1 MRLASRHGQT
11 TLADHRRIAVFARLG
26 SRPIP
31 RVVRMARTTVELGF
45 EPLFLGALRDRD
57 LDRIGEWQGLRIER
71 LGPYFPLLNGRHP
84 YIFLRS
90 VIGYNCALFRRLR
103 RRRPELVH
111 ASDIETMPAVALY
124 RFLNRVHLVYNIH
137 DNVAQRYELPSAL
150 RAMLNFIEGCCVL
163 RSDVTVVPED
173 FRRTA
178 LPAWCRHKVSVVR
191 NTPGDI
197 AFVPPPAPTDGR
209 IRLFFGGWL
218 DWGRGLRALLAIAE
232 SSPRVR
238 LRIAGEGS
246 EDIIRYLKSHP
257 AATYL
262 GFLDQD
268 SVLEETR
275 NSHVVAALYDPAR
288 QINRFAAS
296 NKLAEALAIGRPV
309 FLNDEMEI
317 ARQFAGKS
325 CVISGPYADAV
336 SSWKLV
342 ERLLDD
348 WPSYLHA
355 CGEARQEYERRYAWA
370 PVHEAMIEALTP
382 DRVRT

>member
-1 MRLASRHGQT
+1 
-11 TLADHRRIAVFARLG
+11 
-26 SRPIP
+26 
-31 RVVRMARTTVELGF
+31 MARVAGELGF
-45 EPLFLGALRDRD
+45 EPLFLGALRDRE
-57 LDRIGEWQGLRIER
+57 LGRAGEWQGLPIER

-84 YIFLRS
+84 WIYLTS
-90 VIGYNCALFRRLR
+90 VLGYNRALFRQLR

-124 RFLNRVHLVYNIH
+124 RSLYRCHLVYNIH

-150 RAMLNFIEGCCVL
+150 KAILNVIEGCCVL

-173 FRRTA
+173 FRRNA
-178 LPAWCRHKVSVVR
+178 LPAWCRRKVSVVR

-197 AFVPPPAPTDGR
+197 AFVPPPDLIEGR

-218 DWGRGLRALLAIAE
+218 DWGRGLRALLGIAE
-232 SSPRVR
+232 SNPRVH

-246 EDIIRYLKSHP
+246 DEIIRDLKSHP
-257 AATYL
+257 AVTYL

-268 SVLEETR
+268 AVLEETR

-309 FLNDEMEI
+309 ILNAEMKI
-317 ARQFAGKS
+317 ARQFAGRS
-325 CVISGPYADAV
+325 CVISGPYAEAV
-336 SSWKLV
+336 GSWKFV
-342 ERLLDD
+342 EQLLDD
-348 WPSYLHA
+348 WPSYVRA
-355 CGEARQEYERRYAWA
+355 CGEARREYERSYAWP
-370 PVHEAMIEALTP
+370 PVHQAMIEALTP
-382 DRVRT
+382 RTVRA